1 MNFICSLPVIGL
13 LFNMCLPPEPLA
25 TGYVEGDYVL
35 IAPIEVV
42 QIAAI
47 PVKRGDHVEFGQ
59 PVALLERRDAEIA
72 VAQAKANIAQ
82 AESQLANLTR
92 GARPE
97 KIETLKASI
106 AAAQFNA
113 DEAKRDME
121 RQEKL
126 VKRGTV
132 SKSRVDQ
139 AHTAFDVAL
148 AKVQELKANLA
159 YVRLPARE
167 DEIAAARAAVE
178 QAKAALDAA
187 NWRLNKRTLDASQA
201 GLVVD
206 VIRDLGEVAGPQ
218 APILSI
224 LPDNGT
230 KLRLYLP
237 EKDLALIS
245 VGSLLDIECDSC
257 EAGLTARVNYI
268 AEGPEFTPPVIYSL
282 ENRQKLVY
290 QIEAKPQAGSSL
302 KPGQIISVR
311 LSQKDSGSGK

>member
-1 MNFICSLPVIGL
+1 MTFICSLPLIGL
-13 LFNMCLPPEPLA
+13 LFTNCLPPEPLA

-47 PVKRGDHVEFGQ
+47 PVKRGDHVEFDQ
-59 PVALLERRDAEIA
+59 PVAILERRDAEIA
-72 VAQAKANIAQ
+72 VAEAKANRAK
-82 AESQLANLTR
+82 AESQLANLTQ

-97 KIETLKASI
+97 KIDTLKASL

-113 DEAKRDME
+113 EEAKRDLE
-121 RQEKL
+121 RQQTL
-126 VKRGTV
+126 AKRGTV
-132 SKSRVDQ
+132 SKSHVDH
-139 AHTAFDVAL
+139 AHTANDVAQ
-148 AKVQELKANLA
+148 AKVEELKANLA
-159 YVRLPARE
+159 FVRLPARK
-167 DEIAAARAAVE
+167 DEIDAARAAVE
-178 QAKAALDAA
+178 QARAALDAA
-187 NWRLNKRTLDASQA
+187 EWRLSKRTLEARQA

-206 VIRDLGEVAGPQ
+206 VIRDLGEIAGPQ

-237 EKDLALIS
+237 EKDLALVR

-257 EAGLTARVNYI
+257 KAGLTARVNYI
-268 AEGPEFTPPVIYSL
+268 SEGPEFTPPVIYSL

-290 QIEAKPQAGSSL
+290 QIEAKPHEGSTL
-302 KPGQIISVR
+302 KPGQIISAR
-311 LSQKDSGSGK
+311 LSERDGRSGK